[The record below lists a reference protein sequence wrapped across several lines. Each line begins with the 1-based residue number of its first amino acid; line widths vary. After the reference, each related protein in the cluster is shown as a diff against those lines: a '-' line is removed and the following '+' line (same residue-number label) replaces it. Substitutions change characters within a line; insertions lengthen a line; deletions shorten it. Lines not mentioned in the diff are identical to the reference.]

1 MCPGHPCPG
10 SARRRERSAPGTL
23 SAMPPGSR
31 TSPRR
36 LGRRL
41 LPIALVASVVLLAA
55 CAAEGRQPVAFDP
68 SAPCPEEGQQPRAYP
83 DLEALV
89 PTEIEGKAPDTL
101 DSGRNCTAGAL
112 GTLADDGIDE
122 LRFAGGTWPA
132 GGSSG
137 WTLAVFTADG
147 LDPVKMRAFYQAGA
161 AAARRSEKVVASTT
175 TVGDVPAE
183 RLDVLMSD
191 GTAQTVVAWQEADDG
206 PVWVLLAADIG
217 DTRVAEL
224 LASLGAR

>member
-1 MCPGHPCPG
+1 MPPRSRSSSRPL
-10 SARRRERSAPGTL
+10 ARRL
-23 SAMPPGSR
+23 F
-31 TSPRR
+31 
-36 LGRRL
+36 
-41 LPIALVASVVLLAA
+41 LPALLASAVLVGA
-55 CAAEGRQPVAFDP
+55 CAAEGPQPVAFDP

-83 DLEALV
+83 DLEALI
-89 PTEIEGKAPDTL
+89 PAEIEGKAPDTL
-101 DSGRNCTAGAL
+101 DSGRSCTAEAL
-112 GTLADDGIDE
+112 GTLADDGIGE
-122 LRFAGGTWPA
+122 LRYAGGTWPA

-137 WTLAVFTADG
+137 WTLAVFTADS
-147 LDPVKMRAFYQAGA
+147 LDPVKMRIFYQAGA

-191 GTAQTVVAWQEADDG
+191 GTGQTVVAWQESVDG

-224 LASLGAR
+224 LEALGSR

>member
-1 MCPGHPCPG
+1 
-10 SARRRERSAPGTL
+10 
-23 SAMPPGSR
+23 MPPRLRPWSR
-31 TSPRR
+31 PFA
-36 LGRRL
+36 RRL
-41 LPIALVASVVLLAA
+41 LLPALVASVVLFAA
-55 CAAEGRQPVAFDP
+55 CAAEGPQPVVFDP

-83 DLEALV
+83 DLEALI
-89 PTEIEGKAPDTL
+89 PAEIDGKAPDTL
-101 DSGRNCTAGAL
+101 DSGRSCTAEAL

-122 LRFAGGTWPA
+122 MRYAGGTWPA

-175 TVGDVPAE
+175 TVGGVPAE

-191 GTAQTVVAWQEADDG
+191 GTGQTVVAWQEAGDG
-206 PVWVLLAADIG
+206 PVWVLLAADVG

-224 LASLGAR
+224 LETLGSR